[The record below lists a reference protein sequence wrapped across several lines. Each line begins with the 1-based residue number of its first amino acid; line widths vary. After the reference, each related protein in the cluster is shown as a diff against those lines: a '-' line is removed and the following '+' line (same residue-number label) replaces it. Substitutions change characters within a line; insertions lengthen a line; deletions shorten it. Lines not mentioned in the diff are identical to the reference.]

1 VETTT
6 GTTKDGSGEAAEE
19 TVGIIDANLNGH
31 GRAVYE
37 AAKNAGFEIGL
48 NEEGGLDLADACALV
63 DHESGGGQNIFGC
76 GWGAQWTLEPPYCNV
91 PVTADR
97 VQALLENIDTG
108 GGQNGV
114 GLTQLTSVNLVL
126 EAEQRGGAHLPKHQC
141 SVGFEYLKSLVD
153 DLGYV
158 HGIAAYNSGPSN
170 AQLGITN
177 GYYGKV
183 QARREK
189 WKGLLAGV
197 LGGVV
202 TGPATKPE
210 VEPATQPGI
219 SMKRSG
225 ILKAK
230 EGTNFRKGF
239 DYILPII
246 GQRDYWV
253 WSGGP
258 VPDGE
263 GMYADNKP
271 LPPVEQIGNIN
282 CAGTTNL
289 FFRAMRKRIP
299 TLGNPLYD
307 GGVAAYA
314 GGAFGNGYFFGYSEP
329 FDLGKAKS
337 WAQETLCGVLLLRP
351 YWDASLAGQGHVAIL
366 LPSGYVL
373 QSFPNMNGPDLNWD
387 FTIEQSNAGNYY
399 KEMVHPSNW
408 SEYSDPEDDW

>member
-1 VETTT
+1 
-6 GTTKDGSGEAAEE
+6 
-19 TVGIIDANLNGH
+19 
-31 GRAVYE
+31 
-37 AAKNAGFEIGL
+37 
-48 NEEGGLDLADACALV
+48 
-63 DHESGGGQNIFGC
+63 
-76 GWGAQWTLEPPYCNV
+76 V

-158 HGIAAYNSGPSN
+158 HGIAVYNSGPSN

-202 TGPATKPE
+202 TEPATKPV

-219 SMKRSG
+219 SVKRSG

-230 EGTNFRKGF
+230 EGTNFRKGL

-299 TLGNPLYD
+299 NLGNPLYD

-314 GGAFGNGYFFGYSEP
+314 GAPS
-329 FDLGKAKS
+329 AT
-337 WAQETLCGVLLLRP
+337 AT
-351 YWDASLAGQGHVAIL
+351 SLATPNRSTSGRRRAGRRR
-366 LPSGYVL
+366 PSAASCCCAPTGTRA
-373 QSFPNMNGPDLNWD
+373 SRGRG
-387 FTIEQSNAGNYY
+387 TS
-399 KEMVHPSNW
+399 PSCCPPAT
-408 SEYSDPEDDW
+408 SCSRSPT